1 MAVGGIS
8 RDGDGRAWVLDRDG
22 FAASTRDG
30 GLNWVPLLL
39 FSPKDDP
46 EGDEFRMLWPDEW
59 ETLLKAARNS
69 LSEEPVRVRKEA
81 KAASYLL

>member
-1 MAVGGIS
+1 M
-8 RDGDGRAWVLDRDG
+8 LDRGG

-30 GLNWVPLLL
+30 GLTWVPVLL

-59 ETLLKAARNS
+59 ETLLKAARKS